1 MSDESAQ
8 TQEGHNRIPWS
19 RRQPKQAAALYVLA
33 YLLVALVGGAVV
45 AQMSSLLAIGVAVI
59 LLIRRSWVPRVVQIA
74 LIVGGAE
81 WVRTTVI
88 LASGREAAGQS
99 WIRLAAILGAVALF
113 TMCSGLVFRL
123 PRLRERYGA

>member
-1 MSDESAQ
+1 MNALRLTPVLVS
-8 TQEGHNRIPWS
+8 TLFL
-19 RRQPKQAAALYVLA
+19 AAHFFRARNFP
-33 YLLVALVGGAVV
+33 
-45 AQMSSLLAIGVAVI
+45 LLALAVGVAVI
-59 LLIRRSWVPRVVQIA
+59 LLIRRRWVPRVVQIA

-81 WVRTTVI
+81 WIRTTVI

-123 PRLRERYGA
+123 PRLRERYGV